1 MQLDEFIHYR
11 HSVGNN
17 VHHFQWCTKYRYK
30 MFRKTKNALLC
41 KASIEHTAKRHN
53 IEVKEISVMPDHVH
67 VIAQIPPTMSQSEAM
82 RILKGGS
89 SYEIFRLNEKFR
101 LRYPE
106 GSLWSRGNF
115 KDSVGRLT
123 EETALDYVRNQNTMH
138 QKSAGFSPQLA

>member
-1 MQLDEFIHYR
+1 
-11 HSVGNN
+11 
-17 VHHFQWCTKYRYK
+17 